1 MKEKLDQIIKNHQKK
16 KKSIFLLSLVI
27 ILFIFVC
34 LLYNNIFNYSLLIN
48 GVPAFFLILSE
59 MFPPDFSNIL
69 SWYKPCLDSLTMS
82 ISSTFLALI
91 VALPLSF
98 IAAKNIFK
106 MALISGILR
115 IFFNIFRAIPD
126 LVMGIIIVASV
137 GFGAISG
144 TLAIAIHS
152 IGMLGKFISE
162 SIERSNE
169 EITNI
174 VISNGASKLQVIRFG
189 IMPQIYQELIDLI
202 MYRWEYNFRQSTV
215 MGIVGAG
222 GIGFELILSLRLMNY
237 QEVFA
242 ILLIILFLVTIVDS
256 LSFIIRNIFK

>member
-1 MKEKLDQIIKNHQKK
+1 MKERFDQIIETHQKK
-16 KKSIFLLSLVI
+16 KKLFFLFSLLVI
-27 ILFIFVC
+27 FIIFSC
-34 LLYNNIFNYSLLIN
+34 LLYNNIFNFSLLLN
-48 GVPAFFLILSE
+48 GLPAFFLILGE
-59 MFPPDFSNIL
+59 MFPPDFSNVL

-91 VALPLSF
+91 IALPLSF

-106 MALISGILR
+106 VTLISGILR
-115 IFFNIFRAIPD
+115 IFFNVFRAIPD

-162 SIERSNE
+162 SIERSNQ
-169 EITNI
+169 EITNVI
-174 VISNGASKLQVIRFG
+174 ISNGASKLQVIRFG
-189 IMPQIYQELIDLI
+189 IMPQIFQELVDLI

-242 ILLIILFLVTIVDS
+242 ILLIILVLVTIVDG
-256 LSFIIRNIFK
+256 LSYVIRNSFK

>member
-1 MKEKLDQIIKNHQKK
+1 MKEKLDHIIKIHQRK
-16 KKSIFLLSLVI
+16 KKSIFLFSLVI
-27 ILFIFVC
+27 ILFIFFC
-34 LLYNNIFNYSLLIN
+34 LSYNNIFNYSLLIN

-106 MALISGILR
+106 VTLISGILR

-174 VISNGASKLQVIRFG
+174 VISNGASKLQIIRFG
-189 IMPQIYQELIDLI
+189 IMPQIFQELIDLI

-242 ILLIILFLVTIVDS
+242 ILIIILLLVTIVDS
-256 LSFIIRNIFK
+256 LSFIIRNVFK